1 MNSDFLLEIGCED
14 IPARMLPGAQA
25 SLKGL
30 LEADLK
36 SRGLLSSAAVQAWA
50 TPRRLVAY
58 CKEVLPAEAD
68 RIEQEIGPPYSVAYD
83 AAGNP
88 TRAAQS
94 FARKHNVPL
103 SKLTAVETAKGRY
116 VAVVRHHRDRPTR
129 KVLAEV
135 LPSLIRRISFPRSM
149 YWTSPQ
155 EMRFS
160 RPIRWLLALYA
171 GEVINFE
178 LAGIKSGR
186 FSRGHRLLANRRI
199 AIRRASDYRAQLRR
213 AFVLVDPEERRKKI
227 VQETSRA
234 LKRSPFQAREDKELL
249 DLVVNQTEH
258 PTVLRGEF
266 QQKFLSLPGEVLV
279 TVMRHH
285 QKYFSLER
293 GKEIVAPRFL
303 TVIDLDRDRGDEI
316 RNGHESVLE
325 ARFRDARFFWET
337 DQRQN
342 LAERTELLK
351 SIVFQARLG
360 SYAKKVDRLVQL
372 SRWLAQNTKRA
383 NGRHADISGRHADIQ
398 TVERA
403 ASLCKADLTTLLVGE
418 FPELQGVVGGLYARS
433 QGEPQAIA
441 TAIAEHYRPLGPD
454 DKIPQTLEGGILALA
469 DKIDTLAGCFSVGA
483 VPTGSKDPFALRRAA
498 AGVVRIIVEQEL
510 RLDIAEAICQATA
523 TVRKQLADAGSADS
537 PPAIMIFIEER
548 ARYFFREV
556 AAYPYDEVNAV
567 FAAGWDDLT
576 QLKQRLEALHQ
587 IRPTPDFEPLA
598 ISFKRIR
605 NILEKA
611 GGPAQF
617 SRGQNR
623 ESLME
628 SGAERALYDA
638 FHTLRSQVAAF
649 RKAYNYEEA
658 LRRIASLR
666 PVVDN
671 YFDVVL
677 VNASDPA
684 LRQNRLTLLAQLL
697 QEFSTIADFSEIVA
711 APKTRGRTNATSKKK
726 KQAQGK
732 KKAQS

>member
-1 MNSDFLLEIGCED
+1 MSRDFLLEIGCED
-14 IPARMLPGAQA
+14 IPARMLPGAQT
-25 SLKGL
+25 SLKEL
-30 LEADLK
+30 LEAELK
-36 SRGLLSSAAVQAWA
+36 SRGLLSRAAVQTWA

-68 RIEQEIGPPYSVAYD
+68 RTEQEIGPPYSVAYD

-103 SKLTAVETAKGRY
+103 SKLTAVNTAKGRY
-116 VAVVRHHRDRPTR
+116 VAVVRHHRGRPAR
-129 KVLAEV
+129 KVLAKV
-135 LPSLIRRISFPRSM
+135 LPSLIGRIFFPRSM

-155 EMRFS
+155 EMRFI

-227 VQETSRA
+227 EQEIPRA
-234 LKRSPFQAREDKELL
+234 LRRSPLQAREDKELL
-249 DLVVNQTEH
+249 DLVVNQTEC
-258 PTVLRGEF
+258 PTVLRGGFREE
-266 QQKFLSLPGEVLV
+266 FLSLPSEVLV

-285 QKYFSLER
+285 QKYFSVETEK
-293 GKEIVAPRFL
+293 GTVAPHFL
-303 TVIDLDRDRGDEI
+303 TVIDLDRDQGGEVR
-316 RNGHESVLE
+316 RGHESVLE

-337 DQRQN
+337 DQRQH
-342 LAERTELLK
+342 LAGRIELLK
-351 SIVFQARLG
+351 DIVFQARLG
-360 SYAKKVDRLVQL
+360 SYANKVERLVQL
-372 SRWLAQNTKRA
+372 SRWLGKNA
-383 NGRHADISGRHADIQ
+383 NPPDGRHADIAGRHADIQ

-418 FPELQGVVGGLYARS
+418 FPELQGIVGGLYARA

-469 DKIDTLAGCFSVGA
+469 DKIDSLAGCFSVGA

-510 RLDIAEAICQATA
+510 RLDIEKAVRQATA
-523 TVRKQLADAGSADS
+523 TVREQLPDAGSGDPS
-537 PPAIMIFIEER
+537 PAIMSFIEER

-556 AAYPYDEVNAV
+556 AGYPYDEVNAV

-576 QLKQRLEALHQ
+576 QLKQRLEALHR

-617 SRGQNR
+617 ARGQTTEN
-623 ESLME
+623 LME
-628 SGAERALYDA
+628 AGAERGLYDA
-638 FHTLRSQVAAF
+638 FRRLRSQVAAL
-649 RKAYNYEEA
+649 RQAYNYAEA
-658 LRRIASLR
+658 LRHIASLR

-684 LRQNRLTLLAQLL
+684 VRQNRLTLLAQLL

-711 APKTRGRTNATSKKK
+711 APKTRGRTNGTSKKK